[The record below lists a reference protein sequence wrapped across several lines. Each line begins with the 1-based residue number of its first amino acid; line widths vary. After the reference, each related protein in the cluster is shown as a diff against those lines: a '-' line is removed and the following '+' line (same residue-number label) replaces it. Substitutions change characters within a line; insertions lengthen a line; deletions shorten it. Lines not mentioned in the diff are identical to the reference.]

1 MILGLYLHTF
11 SFISQFIIVVAL
23 KFKDFPALTAF
34 FKDSRT
40 FKVRTTLRLTRVTG
54 MTRVINFWMNEVT
67 RVTGMAG
74 ITGITGVTEK
84 TRITGITRRTGLTG
98 DWG

>member
-23 KFKDFPALTAF
+23 KLKDFPALTAF

-40 FKVRTTLRLTRVTG
+40 FKVRATLRLTRVTG
-54 MTRVINFWMNEVT
+54 VTRVIWMNEVT
-67 RVTGMAG
+67 RVTGMA
-74 ITGITGVTEK
+74 GITGVTEK

>member
-40 FKVRTTLRLTRVTG
+40 FKVRATLRLTRVTG
-54 MTRVINFWMNEVT
+54 MTRVIWMNEIT
-67 RVTGMAG
+67 RVTGMA
-74 ITGITGVTEK
+74 GITGVTEK
-84 TRITGITRRTGLTG
+84 TRITGITRRTG

>member
-34 FKDSRT
+34 LKDSRT
-40 FKVRTTLRLTRVTG
+40 FKVRATLRLTRVTG
-54 MTRVINFWMNEVT
+54 MTRVIWMNEVT
-67 RVTGMAG
+67 RVTGMA
-74 ITGITGVTEK
+74 GITGVTEK

>member
-23 KFKDFPALTAF
+23 KLKDFPALTAF
-34 FKDSRT
+34 FKDSRN
-40 FKVRTTLRLTRVTG
+40 FKVRATLRLTRVT
-54 MTRVINFWMNEVT
+54 RVIWMNEVT
-67 RVTGMAG
+67 RVTGMA
-74 ITGITGVTEK
+74 GITGVTEK
-84 TRITGITRRTGLTG
+84 TRITGITRRTGLTV

>member
-1 MILGLYLHTF
+1 MILGFYLHTF

-40 FKVRTTLRLTRVTG
+40 FKVCATLRLTRVTG
-54 MTRVINFWMNEVT
+54 MTRVIWMNEVT

-74 ITGITGVTEK
+74 ITGVTEK
-84 TRITGITRRTGLTG
+84 TRITLITRKTGLTG

>member
-40 FKVRTTLRLTRVTG
+40 FKVRPTLRLTRVTG
-54 MTRVINFWMNEVT
+54 MTRVIWMNEVT
-67 RVTGMAG
+67 RVTGMA
-74 ITGITGVTEK
+74 GITGVTEK

>member
-40 FKVRTTLRLTRVTG
+40 FKVRATLRLTRVTG
-54 MTRVINFWMNEVT
+54 MTRVIWMNEVT
-67 RVTGMAG
+67 RVTGMA
-74 ITGITGVTEK
+74 GITGVTEK

>member
-40 FKVRTTLRLTRVTG
+40 FKVRATLRLTTVTG
-54 MTRVINFWMNEVT
+54 MTRVIWMNEVT
-67 RVTGMAG
+67 RVTGTAL
-74 ITGITGVTEK
+74 ITGVTEK

>member
-11 SFISQFIIVVAL
+11 SFIFQFIIVVEL
-23 KFKDFPALTAF
+23 NFKDFPALTAF

-40 FKVRTTLRLTRVTG
+40 FKVHATLRLTRVTG
-54 MTRVINFWMNEVT
+54 MTRVIWMNEVT
-67 RVTGMAG
+67 RVTGMA
-74 ITGITGVTEK
+74 GITGVTEK

>member
-11 SFISQFIIVVAL
+11 SFISQFIMVVAL

-40 FKVRTTLRLTRVTG
+40 FKVRATLRLTRVTG
-54 MTRVINFWMNEVT
+54 MTRVIWKNEVT

-74 ITGITGVTEK
+74 ITGVTKK

>member
-1 MILGLYLHTF
+1 MILGLHLHTF

-40 FKVRTTLRLTRVTG
+40 FKVRATLRLTRVTG
-54 MTRVINFWMNEVT
+54 MTKVIWMNEAT
-67 RVTGMAG
+67 RVTGMA
-74 ITGITGVTEK
+74 GITGVTEK

>member
-40 FKVRTTLRLTRVTG
+40 FKVRATLRLTTVTG
-54 MTRVINFWMNEVT
+54 MTRVIWMNEVT
-67 RVTGMAG
+67 RVTGMA
-74 ITGITGVTEK
+74 GITGVTEK
-84 TRITGITRRTGLTG
+84 TRITGITRRTGLTE

>member
-40 FKVRTTLRLTRVTG
+40 FKVGATLRLTRVTG
-54 MTRVINFWMNEVT
+54 MTRVIWMNEVT
-67 RVTGMAG
+67 RVTGMA
-74 ITGITGVTEK
+74 GITGVTEK

>member
-40 FKVRTTLRLTRVTG
+40 FKVRATLRLTTVTG
-54 MTRVINFWMNEVT
+54 MTRVIWMNEVT
-67 RVTGMAG
+67 RVTGMA
-74 ITGITGVTEK
+74 GITGVTEK

>member
-1 MILGLYLHTF
+1 MILGFYLHTF
-11 SFISQFIIVVAL
+11 SFISQFIILVAQ

-40 FKVRTTLRLTRVTG
+40 FKVHATLRLTRVTG
-54 MTRVINFWMNEVT
+54 MTRVIWMNEVT

-74 ITGITGVTEK
+74 ITGVTEK
-84 TRITGITRRTGLTG
+84 TRITLITRRTELTG

>member
-40 FKVRTTLRLTRVTG
+40 FKVRATLRFTRVTG
-54 MTRVINFWMNEVT
+54 MTRVIWMNEVT
-67 RVTGMAG
+67 RVTGMA
-74 ITGITGVTEK
+74 GITGVTEK

>member
-11 SFISQFIIVVAL
+11 SFIFQFIIVVAL

-40 FKVRTTLRLTRVTG
+40 FKVRATLRLTRVTG
-54 MTRVINFWMNEVT
+54 MTRVIWMNEVT
-67 RVTGMAG
+67 RVTGMA
-74 ITGITGVTEK
+74 GITGVTEK

>member
-1 MILGLYLHTF
+1 MILGLCLHTF

-40 FKVRTTLRLTRVTG
+40 FKVRATLRLTRVTG
-54 MTRVINFWMNEVT
+54 MTRVIWMNEVT
-67 RVTGMAG
+67 RVTGMA
-74 ITGITGVTEK
+74 GITGVTEK

>member
-40 FKVRTTLRLTRVTG
+40 FKVRATLRLTRVTG
-54 MTRVINFWMNEVT
+54 MTRVIWMNEVT
-67 RVTGMAG
+67 RVTGMA
-74 ITGITGVTEK
+74 GITGVTEK

-98 DWG
+98 EWG

>member
-11 SFISQFIIVVAL
+11 SFISQFIMVVAL

-40 FKVRTTLRLTRVTG
+40 FKVRATLRLTRVTG
-54 MTRVINFWMNEVT
+54 MTKVIWMNEAT
-67 RVTGMAG
+67 RVTGMA
-74 ITGITGVTEK
+74 GITGVTEK

>member
-11 SFISQFIIVVAL
+11 SFTSQFIIVVAL

-40 FKVRTTLRLTRVTG
+40 FKVRATLRLTTVTG
-54 MTRVINFWMNEVT
+54 MTRVIWMNEVT
-67 RVTGMAG
+67 RVTGMA
-74 ITGITGVTEK
+74 GITGVTEK

>member
-1 MILGLYLHTF
+1 M
-11 SFISQFIIVVAL
+11 VAL
-23 KFKDFPALTAF
+23 KFKNFPALTAF

-40 FKVRTTLRLTRVTG
+40 FKVHATLRLTRVTG
-54 MTRVINFWMNEVT
+54 MTRVIWMNEVT
-67 RVTGMAG
+67 RVTGMA
-74 ITGITGVTEK
+74 GITGVTEK

>member
-40 FKVRTTLRLTRVTG
+40 FKVRATLRLTRVTG
-54 MTRVINFWMNEVT
+54 MTRVIWMNEVT

-74 ITGITGVTEK
+74 ITGVTKK

>member
-11 SFISQFIIVVAL
+11 SFIFQFIIVVAL

-40 FKVRTTLRLTRVTG
+40 FKVRATLRLTRVTG
-54 MTRVINFWMNEVT
+54 MTRVIWMNEVT
-67 RVTGMAG
+67 RVTGMAR

>member
-11 SFISQFIIVVAL
+11 SFISQFIMVVAL

-40 FKVRTTLRLTRVTG
+40 FKVRATLRLTRVTG
-54 MTRVINFWMNEVT
+54 MTRVIWMNEVT

-74 ITGITGVTEK
+74 ITGVTKK

>member
-40 FKVRTTLRLTRVTG
+40 FKVRATLRLTRVTG
-54 MTRVINFWMNEVT
+54 MTRVIWMNEIT
-67 RVTGMAG
+67 RVTGMA
-74 ITGITGVTEK
+74 GITGVTEK

>member
-40 FKVRTTLRLTRVTG
+40 FKVRATLRLTTVTG
-54 MTRVINFWMNEVT
+54 MTRIIWMNEVT
-67 RVTGMAG
+67 RVTGMA
-74 ITGITGVTEK
+74 GITGVTEK

>member
-40 FKVRTTLRLTRVTG
+40 FKVRATLRLTRVTG
-54 MTRVINFWMNEVT
+54 MTKVIWMNEAT
-67 RVTGMAG
+67 RVTGMA
-74 ITGITGVTEK
+74 GITGVTEK

>member
-1 MILGLYLHTF
+1 MEAVRGLVWIF
-11 SFISQFIIVVAL
+11 SGIAQ
-23 KFKDFPALTAF
+23 FKDFPALTAF

-40 FKVRTTLRLTRVTG
+40 FKVRATLRLTRVTG
-54 MTRVINFWMNEVT
+54 MTRVIWMNEVT
-67 RVTGMAG
+67 RVTGMA
-74 ITGITGVTEK
+74 GITGVTEK

>member
-11 SFISQFIIVVAL
+11 SFISQFIMVVAL

-40 FKVRTTLRLTRVTG
+40 FKVRATLRLTRVTG
-54 MTRVINFWMNEVT
+54 MTGVIWMNEVT
-67 RVTGMAG
+67 RVTGIA
-74 ITGITGVTEK
+74 GITGVTEK

>member
-1 MILGLYLHTF
+1 MILGLYLHTL
-11 SFISQFIIVVAL
+11 SFIFQFIIVVAL

-40 FKVRTTLRLTRVTG
+40 FKVRATLRLTRVTG
-54 MTRVINFWMNEVT
+54 MTRVIWMNEVT

-74 ITGITGVTEK
+74 ITGVTEK
-84 TRITGITRRTGLTG
+84 TRIIGITRRTGLTG

>member
-11 SFISQFIIVVAL
+11 SFISQFIMVVAL

-40 FKVRTTLRLTRVTG
+40 FKVRATLRLTTVTG
-54 MTRVINFWMNEVT
+54 MTRVIWMNEVT

-74 ITGITGVTEK
+74 ITGVTKK

>member
-11 SFISQFIIVVAL
+11 SFISQFIMVVAL

-40 FKVRTTLRLTRVTG
+40 FKVRATLRLTRVTG
-54 MTRVINFWMNEVT
+54 MTRVIWMNEVT
-67 RVTGMAG
+67 RVTGMA
-74 ITGITGVTEK
+74 GITGVTEK

>member
-40 FKVRTTLRLTRVTG
+40 FKVRATLRLTRVTG
-54 MTRVINFWMNEVT
+54 MTRVIWMNEIT

-74 ITGITGVTEK
+74 ITGVTER

>member
-11 SFISQFIIVVAL
+11 SFISQFIMVVAL

-40 FKVRTTLRLTRVTG
+40 FKVRATLRLTRVTG
-54 MTRVINFWMNEVT
+54 MTRVIWMNEVT

-74 ITGITGVTEK
+74 ITGVTEK
-84 TRITGITRRTGLTG
+84 TRITLITRRTGLTG

>member
-11 SFISQFIIVVAL
+11 SFIFQFIIVVAL

-40 FKVRTTLRLTRVTG
+40 FKVRATLRFTTVTG
-54 MTRVINFWMNEVT
+54 MTRVIWMNEVT
-67 RVTGMAG
+67 RVTGMA
-74 ITGITGVTEK
+74 GITGVTEK

>member
-11 SFISQFIIVVAL
+11 SFIFQFIIVVAL

-40 FKVRTTLRLTRVTG
+40 FKVRATLRLTRVTG
-54 MTRVINFWMNEVT
+54 MTRVIWMNEVT
-67 RVTGMAG
+67 RVTGMAR
-74 ITGITGVTEK
+74 ITGVTEK

>member
-11 SFISQFIIVVAL
+11 SFISHFIIVVTL

-40 FKVRTTLRLTRVTG
+40 FKVRATLRLTMVTG
-54 MTRVINFWMNEVT
+54 MTRVIWMNEVT
-67 RVTGMAG
+67 RVTGMA
-74 ITGITGVTEK
+74 GITGVTEK
-84 TRITGITRRTGLTG
+84 TRITGITRRTGLNG